1 MGMNHTV
8 YVNKRAVMGQGISF
22 QDLNSLLET
31 IEEVEIVEW
40 NAHQG
45 NWYKEVAEKNAE
57 GVSTFIIPS
66 VWALTAPEVFLKS
79 S

>member
-31 IEEVEIVEW
+31 IEEVEIVVVTEEE
-40 NAHQG
+40 N
-45 NWYKEVAEKNAE
+45 NNNNEENE
-57 GVSTFIIPS
+57 NEENI
-66 VWALTAPEVFLKS
+66 E
-79 S
+79 